1 MEVLFENS
9 AFHHITET
17 ICFELSDADIISLK
31 LTSKIIKNYFEENIR
46 IWLKKVL
53 HINKSPREFKN
64 WSTLMLNFERTI
76 LQKTLVTILEKE
88 YYSMK
93 LSDFP
98 EQMKNPIH
106 FLAKYGD
113 WNLFEH
119 LKLLNDSVQELL
131 DKESNAISDWEP
143 ELQNYTF
150 WYKIKFSLWNSSQK
164 FMFSTN
170 QPLCTPSQHVINLAW
185 IGFED
190 FTNTTFAIALK
201 HNQFEFAKKLLSYM
215 NNCGTRK
222 KWEEFL
228 YYRILCD
235 CKIPSKT
242 RFRIFNGCFCCLK

>member
-93 LSDFP
+93 FSDFP

-119 LKLLNDSVQELL
+119 LKLHNDSVQELL
-131 DKESNAISDWEP
+131 DKESIAISDWEP
-143 ELQNYTF
+143 ELQSYTF
-150 WYKIKFSLWNSSQK
+150 WYKVKHFWNIFQK
-164 FMFSTN
+164 FLFSPN
-170 QPLCTPSQHVINLAW
+170 QPLCSPTQHVINLAW
-185 IGFED
+185 TGFED
-190 FTNTTFAIALK
+190 FTNTTFAIALEN
-201 HNQFEFAKKLLSYM
+201 NQFEFAKNLLSYM

-228 YYRILCD
+228 YYQIPCD
-235 CKIPSKT
+235 CEKPRKT
-242 RFRIFNGCFCCLK
+242 RFRIFTGCFCCLK